1 MAIKY
6 DRENQT
12 YHAKVENK
20 RRMALLGEKLG
31 FTNIVVERIDYSRNT
46 REGITSSGILVVRP
60 LDSDVIITAF
70 MVRFNKA
77 SAVCKAAGKSCVP
90 PKLAAKIRKN
100 AERFPELF
108 GI

>member
-6 DRENQT
+6 DRESRT
-12 YHAKVENK
+12 YHAQVDNK
-20 RRMALLGEKLG
+20 IRMELLDKKLG
-31 FTNIVVERIDYSRNT
+31 FTNIVVERIDYTRNT